1 MGAQAPLLNK
11 IRKIAVKS
19 KVFSYVKKFRY
30 KNSLRR
36 DLKFI
41 KKSRVRNDRRA
52 VPQTLKFSSNFEI
65 LPNIICVNN
74 GAWGII

>member
-1 MGAQAPLLNK
+1 M
-11 IRKIAVKS
+11 KS
-19 KVFSYVKKFRY
+19 KSFSRSKQLRY
-30 KNSLRR
+30 PNSLRK

-52 VPQTLKFSSNFEI
+52 VPQTLKFGSNFEI